1 MILLG
6 GLSGDKT
13 NEEAMKRDKGD
24 EEGEDAFADKK
35 NLQF

>member
-24 EEGEDAFADKK
+24 EEGARRCFC
-35 NLQF
+35 